1 MADAGP
7 VVYSWAME
15 SEREQSSKGGAPVA
29 AMATRVAQL
38 WRAQGDEFLERTHAD
53 VADDV
58 ARLRDTAIEE
68 PDAPLDRVH
77 RLAAGVESTVH
88 RLSEWDHAVMESLRA
103 RRGET
108 GHGREGRNAQ
118 QQLLDDVVDLR
129 TPEPLVDL
137 TGYEP
142 IVGEVVVPGGWCAK
156 HTNHHASVTC
166 HKCEKN
172 FCDDF
177 MLRPGADVA
186 PLCMDC
192 ALVVSGI
199 RRHR

>member
-1 MADAGP
+1 MAGARP

-15 SEREQSSKGGAPVA
+15 SEREHSTKGGAPVA

-53 VADDV
+53 VEYDV

-68 PDAPLDRVH
+68 PDAALDRVH
-77 RLAAGVESTVH
+77 RLTAGVESTVH
-88 RLSEWDHAVMESLRA
+88 RLSEWDHAVMESLRTW
-103 RRGET
+103 RGES
-108 GHGREGRNAQ
+108 GHERSDRNRQ
-118 QQLLDDVVDLR
+118 QQLLDEVVDLR

-137 TGYEP
+137 TGFEP
-142 IVGEVVVPGGWCAK
+142 VVTEVADADGWCAK
-156 HTNHHASVTC
+156 HGNHHASVTC
-166 HKCEKN
+166 HKCEQS

-177 MLRPGADVA
+177 VLRPGGDVA

-199 RRHR
+199 RRHH